1 MVHVGVALGQLAA
14 LSAFGLGV
22 SWLNQ
27 QAPRRVSQRVFKI
40 SFLLPTVAA
49 GLLFFWLASTA
60 LIDAPSRLTHTHP
73 SLIVAHDGIRAA
85 CQAHLR
91 AGHHEAA
98 YDSISVRTKTAELV
112 GEHAK
117 AMADR
122 RHHKGSLARALQ
134 PMLNSLLFH
143 TGVSLVFL
151 PALLRLL
158 LLLWQ
163 IHRRQTGAVPLGDA
177 AQQAKFDERVRREW

>member
-1 MVHVGVALGQLAA
+1 MVHVGVALVQLAA
-14 LSAFGLGV
+14 LSAFGVGV

-40 SFLLPTVAA
+40 SYLLPTVAA

-60 LIDAPSRLTHTHP
+60 LVDAPSRLTTTHP
-73 SLIVAHDGIRAA
+73 ALVVAHDGIRAA

-91 AGHHEAA
+91 AGRHEAA

-122 RHHKGSLARALQ
+122 RHKGSLARALQ

-158 LLLWQ
+158 LLLWK
-163 IHRRQTGAVPLGDA
+163 IHRRQSGAVPLGDA
-177 AQQAKFDERVRREW
+177 AQQAKFDESVRREW